1 MSTYL
6 PHLLPHSLA
15 ETDNMPSFVET
26 WYPVAL
32 MGTYIISRASF
43 GRLVP
48 NLHHIHDIL
57 FSLSISYSA
66 FLDVRSW
73 ASHGTAVTYVNG
85 ETHVKVFM
93 YKLRLPLV
101 YTSYVLYKL
110 IWERAYLPNYEK
122 LKYNVGL
129 ALTVMYVLTDMPA
142 WTLCLLIYN
151 AHGHVHVVEPFL
163 KWLQAED
170 TIQPYTYLRLR
181 ALLHNWLLLPIC
193 MSQMFAGITYSVYI
207 YGFSYSIYLLLFLGY
222 AVYILFETYVAVL
235 DYGYNRAL
243 LRIQEG
249 RAEV

>member
-1 MSTYL
+1 
-6 PHLLPHSLA
+6 
-15 ETDNMPSFVET
+15 MPSFLET

-32 MGTYIISRASF
+32 TGTYIISRASF
-43 GRLVP
+43 ARLVP

-57 FSLSISYSA
+57 FSISISYSA
-66 FLDVRSW
+66 YLDVRSW
-73 ASHGTAVTYVNG
+73 ASSGISVAYVDG
-85 ETHVKVFM
+85 ETHVTVLM

-101 YTSYVLYKL
+101 YTSCVLYKL

-129 ALTVMYVLTDMPA
+129 ALSAMYVLADMPP

-151 AHGHVHVVEPFL
+151 AHGHVHVLDPFL
-163 KWLQAED
+163 KWLQAEN

-193 MSQMFAGITYSVYI
+193 MTQMFAGISYSVTTN
-207 YGFSYSIYLLLFLGY
+207 FSSPGIEFWLFLGY
-222 AVYILFETYVAVL
+222 IFYILFETYVAVL

>member
-1 MSTYL
+1 
-6 PHLLPHSLA
+6 
-15 ETDNMPSFVET
+15 MPSFVDT

-32 MGTYIISRASF
+32 SGTYIISRAAF

-73 ASHGTAVTYVNG
+73 STSGTSIAYVDG
-85 ETHVKVFM
+85 ETHIKVPM
-93 YKLRLPLV
+93 YELRLPLV

-110 IWERAYLPNYEK
+110 IWERASIPNYEK

-129 ALTVMYVLTDMPA
+129 ALCAMYVLTDMPT

-151 AHGHVHVVEPFL
+151 AHGHIQVVEPFL
-163 KWLQAED
+163 KWLQAEGG
-170 TIQPYTYLRLR
+170 IQTYTYLRLR
-181 ALLHNWLLLPIC
+181 AILHNWLLLPLC
-193 MSQMFAGITYSVYI
+193 MSQSLAGISYSVSLREFEGGIELWLFFGYI
-207 YGFSYSIYLLLFLGY
+207 FY
-222 AVYILFETYVAVL
+222 VLFETYVAVL

-249 RAEV
+249 RVEV